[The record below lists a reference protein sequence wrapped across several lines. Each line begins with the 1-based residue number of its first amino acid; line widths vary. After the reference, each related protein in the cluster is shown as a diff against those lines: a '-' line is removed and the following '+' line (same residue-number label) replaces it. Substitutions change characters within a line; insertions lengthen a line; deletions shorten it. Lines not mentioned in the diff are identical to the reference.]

1 MEAVSDVMNLDVNQ
15 VQQVKLTNVLH
26 MEAVSDVMNLDV
38 KQVPETKLIN
48 V

>member
-1 MEAVSDVMNLDVNQ
+1 MEEVSDVMSLDAKQ
-15 VQQVKLTNVLH
+15 VPETKQINVYL

-38 KQVPETKLIN
+38 KQVHKVKPIN